1 MLWSADGAIAPA
13 TPSRPMRRRP
23 AFPHPFRNC
32 IVLGLMLGE
41 DGQKMS
47 KSKRNYR
54 EPGEILDRYGADALR
69 WYFFANQPPW
79 TSIRYNEQAIKDS
92 IPEFLLRL
100 WHTYSFF
107 MIYAN
112 IDGFDPAARWPAS
125 SERKIEQLSAD
136 ELAAGRGYR
145 PIAERSELDRW
156 ILGELARTVAG
167 VIERMDAY
175 DNYAACQQ
183 ITEFVDALSNWYVR
197 RSRDRFWAAD
207 RESPDK
213 LDAHWTLYECLLT
226 TTKLVA
232 PFVPFVAEAIW
243 QNLAVAAFAGRVL
256 ESVHWCDFPAAARPT
271 AVDAELS
278 ARMRLVREIVSQGRS
293 ARMAAKLK
301 VRQPLAK
308 VEVIL
313 ADREHLAWL
322 EEHRA
327 LVAEE
332 LNVKE
337 VEYPPRADQYI
348 SYTILP
354 DLKRLGPR
362 LGKRLPAVKAAL
374 AKADAAELFAQLEA
388 RRARRRSNCPT
399 DR

>member
-1 MLWSADGAIAPA
+1 M
-13 TPSRPMRRRP
+13 
-23 AFPHPFRNC
+23 
-32 IVLGLMLGE
+32 
-41 DGQKMS
+41 GQ
-47 KSKRNYR
+47 
-54 EPGEILDRYGADALR
+54 
-69 WYFFANQPPW
+69 
-79 TSIRYNEQAIKDS
+79 
-92 IPEFLLRL
+92 
-100 WHTYSFF
+100 
-107 MIYAN
+107 
-112 IDGFDPAARWPAS
+112 
-125 SERKIEQLSAD
+125 
-136 ELAAGRGYR
+136 GYR
-145 PIAERSELDRW
+145 PIAQRSELDRW
-156 ILGELARTVAG
+156 ILGELARTIAG

-232 PFVPFVAEAIW
+232 PFVPFVAEAMW
-243 QNLAVAAFAGRVL
+243 QNLAVAPFAGRAL
-256 ESVHWCDFPAAARPT
+256 ESVHWCDFPAPSVGAFNA
-271 AVDAELS
+271 DLS
-278 ARMRLVREIVSQGRS
+278 ARMRLVREVVSQGRS

-308 VEVIL
+308 VEVVL
-313 ADREHLAWL
+313 ADREHLLWL
-322 EEHRA
+322 EEHRR

-374 AKADAAELFAQLEA
+374 AKANAAELFAQLEHGGQVSIELPDGPVTLDSDDVQVRLQAKPGWAAAQGSAGVVVLSTELTPELLAEGTA
-388 RRARRRSNCPT
+388 RELTHAIAGVRRDMDCQYT
-399 DR
+399 DRIGSVW